1 VGTVH
6 TLDSSMS
13 RAREN
18 SAEKWPDAEFK
29 QIFLEN
35 YSRIVRVL
43 MRLLGDPTRAEEV
56 ANDVFWRLHQQPVV
70 LRDKGSLS
78 GWLYRTATRLGID
91 QMRASARRTRYESA
105 AGNDKER
112 NSSPEGPLENLITEE
127 RRRRVRA
134 VLASIRPAQAQLLI
148 LRASGLSYKE
158 LGEALEVKQS
168 GIGTMLHRAEEEF
181 RQCYLQ
187 LHGNEEGL

>member
-1 VGTVH
+1 MGTAH

-18 SAEKWPDAEFK
+18 FAEKWPDAEFK

-43 MRLLGDPTRAEEV
+43 TRLLGDPTRAEEV
-56 ANDVFWRLHQQPVV
+56 ANDVFWRLHQQPAL
-70 LRDKGSLS
+70 LRDKGNLS
-78 GWLYRTATRLGID
+78 GWLYRTATHLGID
-91 QMRASARRTRYESA
+91 QMRASARRTRYEA
-105 AGNDKER
+105 AASKDKER
-112 NSSPEGPLENLITEE
+112 NPSSEGPLESLIIEE
-127 RRRRVRA
+127 RRSRVRA
-134 VLASIRPAQAQLLI
+134 VLASIRPMQAQLLI

-168 GIGTMLHRAEEEF
+168 GIGTMLHRAEAEF

-187 LHGNEEGL
+187 LHGTEEVL